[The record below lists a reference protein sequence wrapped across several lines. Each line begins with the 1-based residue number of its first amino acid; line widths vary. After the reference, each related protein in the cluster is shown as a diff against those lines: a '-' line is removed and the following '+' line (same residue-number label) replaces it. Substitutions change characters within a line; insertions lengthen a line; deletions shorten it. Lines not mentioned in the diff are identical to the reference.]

1 MAIENIMAIATA
13 VVTYIFALITKG
25 EIVESKYIP
34 LQNIIVGILAGVL
47 AYFCGIGDNMFLL
60 IMNCIVGAMSA
71 GGTYDLLQ
79 TKNK

>member
-25 EIVESKYIP
+25 ELVESKYIP

-47 AYFCGIGDNMFLL
+47 AYFCGMGDNMFLL

>member
-1 MAIENIMAIATA
+1 MTIESIMSVATA

-25 EIVESKYIP
+25 ELVQSKYIP

-47 AYFCGIGDNMFLL
+47 AYFCGIGDNLFLM
-60 IMNCIVGAMSA
+60 IMNCIVGSMSA

>member
-1 MAIENIMAIATA
+1 MGIENIMAIATA
-13 VVTYIFALITKG
+13 VVTYVFALITKG
-25 EIVESKYIP
+25 ELVESKYIP